1 MQTQSRGNND
11 KKKMIKSDQERI
23 ALSRGEENF
32 HVSSFAP
39 AYKFDFKDIIRRAF
53 ESSSEIVNYRTY
65 RF

>member
-1 MQTQSRGNND
+1 
-11 KKKMIKSDQERI
+11 MIKSDQERI

-32 HVSSFAP
+32 DVSSFAP

-53 ESSSEIVNYRTY
+53 ESSSEFVNYRTY